1 MLKSLNRRLVTLA
14 VASSL
19 ASTAMAQNLSGDL
32 IIFLDTSNPAPRAT
46 FEAMI
51 ADFQALNPDLSIET
65 TIIDREAYKTQIRN
79 FLTANP
85 PDVATWYAGNRMQ
98 PYVEP
103 GLFEDLSDLWEGELS
118 EQMASAKASMTLDG
132 KQWGVP
138 YSYYQWG
145 VYYRA
150 DIY

>member
-1 MLKSLNRRLVTLA
+1 
-14 VASSL
+14 
-19 ASTAMAQNLSGDL
+19 
-32 IIFLDTSNPAPRAT
+32 
-46 FEAMI
+46 
-51 ADFQALNPDLSIET
+51 
-65 TIIDREAYKTQIRN
+65 
-79 FLTANP
+79 
-85 PDVATWYAGNRMQ
+85 MQ

-118 EQMASAKASMTLDG
+118 EQMASAKASMTLAG

-150 DIY
+150 DIYQELGLSEPTNFAEMKANC

>member
-32 IIFLDTSNPAPRAT
+32 VIFLDTSNPAPRAT

-51 ADFQALNPDLSIET
+51 ADFQTLNPDLSIET
-65 TIIDREAYKTQIRN
+65 TIIDREAYKTRIRN

-85 PDVATWYAGNRMQ
+85 C
-98 PYVEP
+98 
-103 GLFEDLSDLWEGELS
+103 
-118 EQMASAKASMTLDG
+118 
-132 KQWGVP
+132 
-138 YSYYQWG
+138 
-145 VYYRA
+145 
-150 DIY
+150 